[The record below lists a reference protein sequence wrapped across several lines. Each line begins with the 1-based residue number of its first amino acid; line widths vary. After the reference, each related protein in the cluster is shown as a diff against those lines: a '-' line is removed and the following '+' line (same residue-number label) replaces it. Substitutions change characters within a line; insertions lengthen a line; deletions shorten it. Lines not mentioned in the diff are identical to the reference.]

1 MKANRKTARAAR
13 ALYRACLVNGS
24 LEHERART
32 ITRRLAASG
41 GRRALATLTAFHRL
55 VQLDHDRHTARVE
68 SAAPL
73 AEPMRAGIGADLVR
87 LYGPQLQIEFTE
99 NPALLGG
106 VRITVA
112 SDVYDGSLQG
122 RLAALEA
129 RL

>member
-1 MKANRKTARAAR
+1 MKGSKKTGRVART
-13 ALYRACLVNGS
+13 LYRLCLVNGT
-24 LEHERART
+24 LHHDRARR
-32 ITRRLAASG
+32 ISRRLATSS
-41 GRRALATLTAFHRL
+41 RRGSLAVLSAFHRL
-55 VQLDHDRHTARVE
+55 VQLDHDQHTALVE

-73 AEPMRAGIGADLVR
+73 AASVREEIQSDLTR
-87 LYGPQLQIEFTE
+87 LYGPGLQTSFTE

-106 VRITVA
+106 VRIKVA